1 MATSVN
7 RAPHNLIPKQWAF
20 DQEIGPFVREILNQ
34 LWQLRNR
41 TGGDADYIVEI
52 QGDFI
57 ESEAPVN
64 YDIRELKADRDKY
77 NAERQTA
84 MKIKSMRAEMDA
96 LKAELLTVRRQ
107 NTAILAKLNQFIAE
121 VQTDA

>member
-1 MATSVN
+1 MTTTVN
-7 RAPHNLIPKQWAF
+7 RAPHNLIPQEWAF
-20 DQEIGPFVREILNQ
+20 HPTIGPFVREILNQ
-34 LWQLRNR
+34 LWQLRNK
-41 TGGDADYIVEI
+41 TGGDADYITEI

-84 MKIKSMRAEMDA
+84 RKIRSMQSEIEA

-107 NTAILAKLNQFIAE
+107 NTAILARLNQFIAE
-121 VQTDA
+121 VETNA

>member
-1 MATSVN
+1 MATQVN
-7 RAPHNLIPKQWAF
+7 RAPHNLIPQEWAF
-20 DQEIGPFVREILNQ
+20 HPTIGPFVREILNQ
-34 LWQLRNR
+34 LWQLRNK
-41 TGGDADYIVEI
+41 TGGDADYITEI

-57 ESEAPVN
+57 ESESPVN

-84 MKIKSMRAEMDA
+84 RKIRSMQSEIEA

-107 NTAILAKLNQFIAE
+107 NTAILTRLNQFIAE
-121 VQTDA
+121 VETNA